1 MKIIV
6 APDSFKEC
14 LGAEEVARA
23 MAAGLREAV
32 SMAAGVQ
39 GAGGG
44 KEPLEVVEMPLADGG
59 EGTVRVLAAALGA
72 RIVRATVTG
81 PLGEPVEAEYALV
94 DDASGPAAILE
105 VASACGLPLVPPEKR
120 NPLHTTSRGVGEL
133 ILDALEKGCKHILIG
148 LGGTSTCDGGVGM
161 LSVPGLRE
169 KAAGVTFQALYDVD
183 CPFYG
188 PMGAA
193 RVFGP
198 QKGAS
203 PEEVELID
211 QKMQAMAEEILRE
224 TGLDLQTIPGAGA
237 AGGLGGAMAAYL
249 GARMRSGVDGIMDLI
264 DFDGAVKDADLILTG
279 EGKSDAQTL
288 KGKAP
293 LGVLRRSKGVPVALV
308 SGAINDREEL
318 GKAGF
323 RYLLPVTPE
332 GTPRELA
339 IDPET
344 AVENIKKAVTA
355 LIQYYA

>member
-32 SMAAGVQ
+32 PMAAGMQ

-72 RIVRATVTG
+72 RIIRATVTG
-81 PLGEPVEAEYALV
+81 PLGEPVEAEYAMTR
-94 DDASGPAAILE
+94 SGSTAILE

-148 LGGTSTCDGGVGM
+148 LGGTSTCDGGAGM
-161 LSVPGLRE
+161 LSVPGFRE

-224 TGLDLQTIPGAGA
+224 TGLDLQTLPGAGA

-249 GARMRSGVDGIMDLI
+249 GARMRSGVDGILDLI

>member
-1 MKIIV
+1 
-6 APDSFKEC
+6 
-14 LGAEEVARA
+14 
-23 MAAGLREAV
+23 
-32 SMAAGVQ
+32 
-39 GAGGG
+39 
-44 KEPLEVVEMPLADGG
+44 
-59 EGTVRVLAAALGA
+59 
-72 RIVRATVTG
+72 
-81 PLGEPVEAEYALV
+81 
-94 DDASGPAAILE
+94 
-105 VASACGLPLVPPEKR
+105 
-120 NPLHTTSRGVGEL
+120 
-133 ILDALEKGCKHILIG
+133 
-148 LGGTSTCDGGVGM
+148 
-161 LSVPGLRE
+161 
-169 KAAGVTFQALYDVD
+169 
-183 CPFYG
+183 
-188 PMGAA
+188 MGAA

-224 TGLDLQTIPGAGA
+224 TGLDLQTLPGAGA
-237 AGGLGGAMAAYL
+237 AGGLGGAMAAFL
-249 GARMRSGVDGIMDLI
+249 GAWMRSGVDGILDLI
-264 DFDGAVKDADLILTG
+264 DFDGVVKDADLILTG

-323 RYLLPVTPE
+323 QYLLPVTPE

>member
-32 SMAAGVQ
+32 SVAAGVQ

-44 KEPLEVVEMPLADGG
+44 KEPLDVVEMPLADGG

-81 PLGEPVEAEYALV
+81 PLGEPVEAEYAMTR
-94 DDASGPAAILE
+94 SGSTAILE

-148 LGGTSTCDGGVGM
+148 LGGTSTCDGGAGM

-169 KAAGVTFQALYDVD
+169 KAAGTKFQALYDVD

-211 QKMQAMAEEILRE
+211 QKMQAMAEKILRE
-224 TGLDLQTIPGAGA
+224 TGLDLQTLPGAGA

-249 GARMRSGVDGIMDLI
+249 GARMRSGVDGILDLI
-264 DFDGAVKDADLILTG
+264 DFDGAVKDADLVLTG

>member
-23 MAAGLREAV
+23 MAAGLREAMSV
-32 SMAAGVQ
+32 ASGVQ

-72 RIVRATVTG
+72 RIVRVTVTG
-81 PLGEPVEAEYALV
+81 PLGEPVEAEYAMTR
-94 DDASGPAAILE
+94 SGSTAILE

-133 ILDALEKGCKHILIG
+133 ILDALEKGCKRILIG
-148 LGGTSTCDGGVGM
+148 LGGTSTCDGGAGM

-203 PEEVELID
+203 PEDVEAID

-224 TGLDLQTIPGAGA
+224 TGLDLQTLPGAGA
-237 AGGLGGAMAAYL
+237 AGGLGGALAAYL
-249 GARMRSGVDGIMDLI
+249 GARMRSGVDGILDLI

-318 GKAGF
+318 RKAGF

>member
-148 LGGTSTCDGGVGM
+148 LGGTSTCDGEWGCCPFPASGKRLKELRSKPFTM
-161 LSVPGLRE
+161 WIVPFTGPWARPAFSAPRKGLR
-169 KAAGVTFQALYDVD
+169 
-183 CPFYG
+183 
-188 PMGAA
+188 
-193 RVFGP
+193 
-198 QKGAS
+198 
-203 PEEVELID
+203 
-211 QKMQAMAEEILRE
+211 
-224 TGLDLQTIPGAGA
+224 
-237 AGGLGGAMAAYL
+237 
-249 GARMRSGVDGIMDLI
+249 
-264 DFDGAVKDADLILTG
+264 
-279 EGKSDAQTL
+279 
-288 KGKAP
+288 
-293 LGVLRRSKGVPVALV
+293 RRRW
-308 SGAINDREEL
+308 N
-318 GKAGF
+318 
-323 RYLLPVTPE
+323 
-332 GTPRELA
+332 
-339 IDPET
+339 
-344 AVENIKKAVTA
+344 
-355 LIQYYA
+355 

>member
-39 GAGGG
+39 GTGGG
-44 KEPLEVVEMPLADGG
+44 KEPLDVVEMPLADGG

-72 RIVRATVTG
+72 RVVRATVTG
-81 PLGEPVEAEYALV
+81 PLGEPVEAEYAMTR
-94 DDASGPAAILE
+94 SGSTAILE

-148 LGGTSTCDGGVGM
+148 LGGTSTCDGGAGM

-169 KAAGVTFQALYDVD
+169 KAAGTTFQALYDVD

-211 QKMQAMAEEILRE
+211 QKMQAMAEDILRE
-224 TGLDLQTIPGAGA
+224 TGLDLQTLPGAGA

-249 GARMRSGVDGIMDLI
+249 GARMRSGVDGILDLI
-264 DFDGAVKDADLILTG
+264 DFDGAVQDADLILTG

-332 GTPRELA
+332 WTPWELA

>member
-23 MAAGLREAV
+23 MAAGVREAV

-44 KEPLEVVEMPLADGG
+44 EEPLEVVEMPLADGG
-59 EGTVRVLAAALGA
+59 EGTVRVLAGALGA
-72 RIVRATVTG
+72 RTVRATVTG
-81 PLGEPVEAEYALV
+81 PLGEPVEAEYAI
-94 DDASGPAAILE
+94 AQPGPTAILE

-120 NPLHTTSRGVGEL
+120 NPMHTTSRGVGEL
-133 ILDALEKGCKHILIG
+133 ILDALEKGCRHMLVG
-148 LGGTSTCDGGVGM
+148 LGGTSTCDGGAGM
-161 LSVPGLRE
+161 LSVAGLRE
-169 KAAGVTFQALYDVD
+169 KAAGVSFQALYDVD

-193 RVFGP
+193 RIFGP

-203 PEEVELID
+203 PQEVEILD
-211 QKMQAMAEEILRE
+211 RRMQAMAEEILRE
-224 TGLDLQTIPGAGA
+224 TGLDLQALPGAGA

-249 GARMRSGVDGIMDLI
+249 GARMRSGVDGVLDLI
-264 DFDGAVKDADLILTG
+264 GFDKAVKDADLILTG

-288 KGKAP
+288 QGKAP
-293 LGVLRRSKGVPVALV
+293 LGVLRRSKGIPVALV

-318 GKAGF
+318 RKAGF
-323 RYLLPVTPE
+323 RHLLPVTPE
-332 GTPRELA
+332 GMPREKA
-339 IDPET
+339 IDPVT
-344 AVENIKKAVTA
+344 AIDNIRKAVAA
-355 LIQYYA
+355 LVQRYA

>member
-23 MAAGLREAV
+23 MAAGLREAM

-81 PLGEPVEAEYALV
+81 PLGEPVEAEYAMTR
-94 DDASGPAAILE
+94 SGSTAILE

-133 ILDALEKGCKHILIG
+133 ILDALRKGCKRILIG
-148 LGGTSTCDGGVGM
+148 LGGTSTCDGGAGM

-211 QKMQAMAEEILRE
+211 QKMQAMAEDILRE
-224 TGLDLQTIPGAGA
+224 TGQDLQALPGAGA
-237 AGGLGGAMAAYL
+237 AGGLGGAMAVYL
-249 GARMRSGVDGIMDLI
+249 GARMRSGVDGILDLI

-323 RYLLPVTPE
+323 QYLLPVTPE

>member
-23 MAAGLREAV
+23 MAAGLREAM

-81 PLGEPVEAEYALV
+81 PLGEPVEAEYAMTR
-94 DDASGPAAILE
+94 SGSTAILE

-133 ILDALEKGCKHILIG
+133 ILDALRKGCKRILIG
-148 LGGTSTCDGGVGM
+148 LGGTSTCDGGAGM

-211 QKMQAMAEEILRE
+211 QKMQAMAEGILRE
-224 TGLDLQTIPGAGA
+224 TGQDLQALPGAGA

-249 GARMRSGVDGIMDLI
+249 GARMRSGVDGILDLI
-264 DFDGAVKDADLILTG
+264 DFDGVVKDADLILTG

>member
-23 MAAGLREAV
+23 MAAGLREAM

-81 PLGEPVEAEYALV
+81 PLGEPVEAEYAMTR
-94 DDASGPAAILE
+94 SGSTAILE

-133 ILDALEKGCKHILIG
+133 ILDALRKGCKRILIG
-148 LGGTSTCDGGVGM
+148 LGGTSTCDGGAGM

-211 QKMQAMAEEILRE
+211 QKMQAMAEGILRE
-224 TGLDLQTIPGAGA
+224 TGQDLQALPGAGA

-249 GARMRSGVDGIMDLI
+249 GARMRSGVDGILDLI

-323 RYLLPVTPE
+323 QYLLPVTPE

>member
-133 ILDALEKGCKHILIG
+133 ILNALEKGCKHILIG
-148 LGGTSTCDGGVGM
+148 LGGTSTCDGGAGM
-161 LSVPGLRE
+161 LSVPDLRE

-224 TGLDLQTIPGAGA
+224 TGLDLQTLPGAGA

-249 GARMRSGVDGIMDLI
+249 GARMRSGVDGILDLI